1 MTMNNTILIVED
13 NSDIRENA
21 SRLLESAGYKTFTA
35 DNGKNGLESARKYT
49 PDLILCD
56 IMMPILDGYGVL
68 RALENIP
75 EMASVP
81 FIFMTAKT
89 EKADFRK
96 GMDLGADDYL
106 PKPFTGDDLLRVVST
121 RLKKSRLNRK
131 SLENNADGTADFT
144 DTAKTL
150 NDINILT
157 DHKTLK
163 KVKKKEMLFMEGN
176 SSNVL
181 YLVVSGKIITYKTN
195 EWGKKYT
202 TEIYKEKDFLGY
214 GSLFDE
220 GKHKE
225 SAIAIENSEIAIIPK
240 QEFFQLLHANK
251 EVSMKFLKLLSNNLS
266 GSEEKLLKLAYD
278 SARKRVAEALIFV
291 SKKYNMNDK
300 NECTFPLYRENI
312 SSLAGITPESV
323 SRNLTDFKVE
333 KLIETDNGKI
343 KIIDLRKLE
352 TLKN

>member
-1 MTMNNTILIVED
+1 MTMNNTVLIVED
-13 NSDIRENA
+13 NTDIRENA

-35 DNGKNGLESARKYT
+35 DNGKIGLEAARKHM

-75 EMASVP
+75 EMACVP

-89 EKADFRK
+89 EKADFRI

-106 PKPFTGDDLLRVVST
+106 PKPFTGDDLLRVVGT
-121 RLKKSRLNRK
+121 RLKKSRLYKK
-131 SLENNADGTADFT
+131 STDYADEFGNTGKA
-144 DTAKTL
+144 L
-150 NDINILT
+150 NDITILT
-157 DHKTLK
+157 DHKPLK

-225 SAIAIENSEIAIIPK
+225 SAVAIENSEIAVIPK

-251 EVSMKFLKLLSNNLS
+251 DVAMKFLKLLS
-266 GSEEKLLKLAYD
+266 
-278 SARKRVAEALIFV
+278 RVMF
-291 SKKYNMNDK
+291 
-300 NECTFPLYRENI
+300 
-312 SSLAGITPESV
+312 
-323 SRNLTDFKVE
+323 
-333 KLIETDNGKI
+333 
-343 KIIDLRKLE
+343 
-352 TLKN
+352 

>member
-1 MTMNNTILIVED
+1 
-13 NSDIRENA
+13 
-21 SRLLESAGYKTFTA
+21 
-35 DNGKNGLESARKYT
+35 
-49 PDLILCD
+49 
-56 IMMPILDGYGVL
+56 MMPILDGYGVL

-75 EMASVP
+75 EMMSVP

-96 GMDLGADDYL
+96 GMDMGADDYL
-106 PKPFTGDDLLRVVST
+106 PKPFTGDDLLRVVGT

-131 SLENNADGTADFT
+131 SAETSVDGSGNY
-144 DTAKTL
+144 DTAQAL
-150 NDINILT
+150 NDINILS
-157 DHKTLK
+157 DHKVVK

-176 SSNVL
+176 SSNML
-181 YLVVSGKIITYKTN
+181 YLVVSGKIVTYKTN

-202 TEIYKEKDFLGY
+202 TEIYKENDFLGY

-225 SAIAIENSEIAIIPK
+225 SAVAIENSEIAIIPK
-240 QEFFQLLHANK
+240 QEFFQLLHSNK

-266 GSEEKLLKLAYD
+266 ESEEKLLKLAYD

-291 SKKYNMNDK
+291 SKKYDANNT
-300 NECTFPLYRENI
+300 NELSFPLYRENI
-312 SSLAGITPESV
+312 SSLAGISPESV
-323 SRNLTDFKVE
+323 SRNLTDFKLE
-333 KLIETDNGKI
+333 KLIETDNGRI
-343 KIIDLRKLE
+343 RIIDYKKLD

>member
-1 MTMNNTILIVED
+1 MNNTILIVED
-13 NSDIRENA
+13 NTDIRENA

-35 DNGKNGLESARKYT
+35 DNGKNGLESARKYM

-75 EMASVP
+75 EMTSVP

-106 PKPFTGDDLLRVVST
+106 PKPFTGDDLLRVVGT
-121 RLKKSRLNRK
+121 RLKKSRLTK
-131 SLENNADGTADFT
+131 SAAENTADGLNDFT
-144 DTAKTL
+144 NPAKTL
-150 NDINILT
+150 KDINILS
-157 DHKTLK
+157 DHKIIK
-163 KVKKKEMLFMEGN
+163 KIKKKDMLFMEGN

-181 YLVVSGKIITYKTN
+181 YLVMSGKIITYKTN
-195 EWGKKYT
+195 EWGKKYI
-202 TEIYKEKDFLGY
+202 TEIYKDRDFLGY
-214 GSLFDE
+214 GALFDE

-240 QEFFQLLHANK
+240 QDFFQLLHSNK
-251 EVSMKFLKLLSNNLS
+251 DVAMRFLKLLSNNLS
-266 GSEEKLLKLAYD
+266 EAEEKLLKLAYD

-291 SKKYNMNDK
+291 SKKYEVNDK
-300 NECTFPLYRENI
+300 NESCFPLYRENI
-312 SSLAGITPESV
+312 SSLAGISPESV
-323 SRNLTDFKVE
+323 SRNLTDFKME

-343 KIIDLRKLE
+343 KITDFKKLE